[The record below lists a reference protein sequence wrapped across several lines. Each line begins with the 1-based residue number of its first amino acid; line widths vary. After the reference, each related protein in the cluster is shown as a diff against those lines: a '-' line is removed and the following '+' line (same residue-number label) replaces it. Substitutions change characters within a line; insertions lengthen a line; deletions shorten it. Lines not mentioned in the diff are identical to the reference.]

1 MLWIAVCT
9 RWNNVGAAPRDAPNA
24 TDESEHPFDRC
35 YQGTLAAAP
44 STTGDDNE
52 SSSLGFKDCIHLM
65 RAG

>member
-1 MLWIAVCT
+1 M
-9 RWNNVGAAPRDAPNA
+9 GAAPRDAPNA